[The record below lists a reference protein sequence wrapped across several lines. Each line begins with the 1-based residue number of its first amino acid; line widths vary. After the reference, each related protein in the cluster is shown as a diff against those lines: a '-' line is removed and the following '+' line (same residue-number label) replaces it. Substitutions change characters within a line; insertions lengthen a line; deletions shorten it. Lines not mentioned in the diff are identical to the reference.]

1 MSHGFTMRVLLF
13 NLFEVFHMK
22 KKWNECIKWLFCVIF
37 LHDAKIASTDY
48 KGLSNSICKYLRPSV
63 RTVVIVWVC
72 PSKRLSI
79 RAITGGEYV
88 IYGIIYSCSLLD
100 ASQIRNIYVK
110 SCVFCSFFY
119 C

>member
-63 RTVVIVWVC
+63 RTVVIV
-72 PSKRLSI
+72 
-79 RAITGGEYV
+79 
-88 IYGIIYSCSLLD
+88 
-100 ASQIRNIYVK
+100 
-110 SCVFCSFFY
+110 
-119 C
+119 